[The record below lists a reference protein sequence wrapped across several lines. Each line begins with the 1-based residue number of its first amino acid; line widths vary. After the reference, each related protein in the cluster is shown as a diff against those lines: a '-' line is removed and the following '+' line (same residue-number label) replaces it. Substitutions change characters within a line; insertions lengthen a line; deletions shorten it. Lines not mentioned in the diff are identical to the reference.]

1 MKSLK
6 KSKRHNCKHVHNI
19 LTLCYSRNGEKQGL
33 RMPPVEE
40 LVNFPVFHSCKE
52 RYRVGGEGGPLG
64 VGRCSYSIYKD
75 VLVNPTVQSVNLE
88 SFVGACTT
96 LV

>member
-1 MKSLK
+1 MSD
-6 KSKRHNCKHVHNI
+6 NF
-19 LTLCYSRNGEKQGL
+19 RNGQKKGL
-33 RMPPVEE
+33 KMPPVEE

-52 RYRVGGEGGPLG
+52 RYRAGGEGGPLG

-88 SFVGACTT
+88 SFVGKLMACMWA
-96 LV
+96 LNNKQFFF

>member
-1 MKSLK
+1 
-6 KSKRHNCKHVHNI
+6 
-19 LTLCYSRNGEKQGL
+19 
-33 RMPPVEE
+33 MPPVEE

-52 RYRVGGEGGPLG
+52 RYRAGGEGGPLG

-88 SFVGACTT
+88 SFVGQYLLTYTQAFVIKH
-96 LV
+96 LFL